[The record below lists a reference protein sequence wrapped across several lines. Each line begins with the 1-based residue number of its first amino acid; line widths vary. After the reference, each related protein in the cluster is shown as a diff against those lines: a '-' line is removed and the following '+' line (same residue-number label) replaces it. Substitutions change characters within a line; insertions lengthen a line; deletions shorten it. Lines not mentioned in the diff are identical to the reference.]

1 MKNKT
6 YNKKK
11 VLVVFL
17 AAVTVILGLIG
28 RLCYLM
34 IFDAEYYQKKRRRS
48 MNGNVKLKPQEEK
61 L

>member
-17 AAVTVILGLIG
+17 AAVAVILGLIG

-34 IFDAEYYQKKRRRS
+34 ILMQNITRKSGGA
-48 MNGNVKLKPQEEK
+48 P
-61 L
+61 

>member
-17 AAVTVILGLIG
+17 AAVAVILGLIG

-34 IFDAEYYQKKRRRS
+34 IFDGRI
-48 MNGNVKLKPQEEK
+48 LPEK
-61 L
+61 SGGTP